1 MQLNYINAHS
11 HKIDNNADCITLYN
25 YCVGELNNNNYNLF
39 SAGIHPW
46 FINQEKI
53 EEQFAELEKI
63 AEQKN
68 CLAIGECG
76 LDKIKGAE
84 DKLQEQIFIKQVQLA
99 EKLNKPLIIHNVQR
113 FQHILEICTEQRFS
127 GKLIFHGFN
136 SKIGNPEKIFSNQ
149 SIYFSFG
156 KSILNEN
163 SNASIL
169 IKQLPKIK
177 FLLETDDADFSI
189 QEIYNKAAQLLSI
202 NLNELMLQMNQ
213 NFKFVFNYGND

>member
-1 MQLNYINAHS
+1 MQPKYINAHT
-11 HKIDNNADCITLYN
+11 HKIENNDSCITLYN
-25 YCVGELNNNNYNLF
+25 YCVGEENQKCHLF

-46 FINQEKI
+46 FINEDKI
-53 EEQFAELEKI
+53 EEQFAELKI
-63 AEQKN
+63 ISRQKN

-76 LDKIKGAE
+76 LDKLRGVNY
-84 DKLQEQIFIKQVQLA
+84 KLQEHVFIKQVQLA

-113 FQHILEICTEQRFS
+113 FQRILEICAQQKFS

-136 SKIGNPEKIFSNQ
+136 SKIQNSEKIFSNQ

-156 KSILNEN
+156 KSILNQN
-163 SNASIL
+163 SNATQL
-169 IKQLPKIK
+169 IKQLPKTK

-213 NFKFVFNYGND
+213 NFNFVFNYGND

>member
-1 MQLNYINAHS
+1 MQLKYINTHS
-11 HKIDNNADCITLYN
+11 HKIDNEADCITIYN
-25 YCVGELNNNNYNLF
+25 YCVGELNNNYNLF

-46 FINQEKI
+46 FIKKDKI
-53 EEQFAELEKI
+53 EEQFAELKI
-63 AEQKN
+63 ISRQKN

-84 DKLQEQIFIKQVQLA
+84 HKLQEQVFIKQIQLA
-99 EKLNKPLIIHNVQR
+99 KDFNKPLIIHNVQF
-113 FQHILEICTEQRFS
+113 FQRILEICAQQKFS

-136 SKIGNPEKIFSNQ
+136 SKIQNSEKIFSNQ

-156 KSILNEN
+156 KSILNQN
-163 SNASIL
+163 SNATQL
-169 IKQLPKIK
+169 IKQLQKTK

-189 QEIYNKAAQLLSI
+189 QEIYNKTAQLLSI

-213 NFKFVFNYGND
+213 NFNFVFNYGND

>member
-1 MQLNYINAHS
+1 MQLKYINTHS
-11 HKIDNNADCITLYN
+11 HKIDNEADCITIYN
-25 YCVGELNNNNYNLF
+25 YCVGELNNNYNLF

-46 FINQEKI
+46 FIKKDKI
-53 EEQFAELEKI
+53 EEQFAELKI
-63 AEQKN
+63 ISRQKN

-84 DKLQEQIFIKQVQLA
+84 HKLQEQVFIKQIQLA
-99 EKLNKPLIIHNVQR
+99 KDFNKPLIIHNVQF
-113 FQHILEICTEQRFS
+113 FQRILEICAQQKFS

-136 SKIGNPEKIFSNQ
+136 SKIQNSEKIFSNQ

-156 KSILNEN
+156 KSILNQN
-163 SNASIL
+163 SNANQL
-169 IKQLPKIK
+169 IKQLPKTK

-213 NFKFVFNYGND
+213 NFNFVFNYGND